1 MILNILPDY
10 LCRYFISY
18 GSGEISVFP
27 KLSTPK
33 LFLHFR
39 IFSKDH
45 ARADTLQHAY
55 NFRYTIARWKRQKY
69 VNMVLSYFHRIF
81 RKSMVYGYFFEYLPY
96 PFLYVSSKYPLPIL
110 WSPYQMVFRVCIRH
124 ARFFGSSCAL
134 HSTFPPAFGRK
145 IFHPRPQDRVSS
157 FKNFIN
163 RNHSKSMGLYVVRCE
178 IPWIMKSAHCVPQNR
193 RFFSCCRA
201 GIRRTSLARRAS
213 DHLFIRII
221 FFVIFSFE

>member
-18 GSGEISVFP
+18 GSGEISVFR

-69 VNMVLSYFHRIF
+69 VNMVPSYFHRIY
-81 RKSMVYGYFFEYLPY
+81 RKSMVYGYFFEYLPL
-96 PFLYVSSKYPLPIL
+96 PVPVCLLEASTSDTLEPIPNGISCLYTACEVL
-110 WSPYQMVFRVCIRH
+110 WIVMC
-124 ARFFGSSCAL
+124 
-134 HSTFPPAFGRK
+134 
-145 IFHPRPQDRVSS
+145 
-157 FKNFIN
+157 
-163 RNHSKSMGLYVVRCE
+163 
-178 IPWIMKSAHCVPQNR
+178 SA
-193 RFFSCCRA
+193 
-201 GIRRTSLARRAS
+201 
-213 DHLFIRII
+213 
-221 FFVIFSFE
+221 

>member
-18 GSGEISVFP
+18 GSGEISIFP

-69 VNMVLSYFHRIF
+69 VNMVLSYFHRIY

-110 WSPYQMVFRVCIRH
+110 WSTYQMVFRVVYGMRGSLDRHVLCIAH
-124 ARFFGSSCAL
+124 
-134 HSTFPPAFGRK
+134 FPLPSAGKLFIPVHRTGY
-145 IFHPRPQDRVSS
+145 SS

-163 RNHSKSMGLYVVRCE
+163 TGYNNPFDLYV
-178 IPWIMKSAHCVPQNR
+178 
-193 RFFSCCRA
+193 SCHGTHNQHGLKTDTICQVVKREKA
-201 GIRRTSLARRAS
+201 KAIQDG
-213 DHLFIRII
+213 
-221 FFVIFSFE
+221 

>member
-69 VNMVLSYFHRIF
+69 VNMVLSYFHRIY

-96 PFLYVSSKYPLPIL
+96 PFLYVSSKHPLPIL
-110 WSPYQMVFRVCIRH
+110 WSPYQMVFRVVYGMRGSLDRHVLCIAH
-124 ARFFGSSCAL
+124 
-134 HSTFPPAFGRK
+134 FPLPSAGKLFIPVHRTGY
-145 IFHPRPQDRVSS
+145 SS

-163 RNHSKSMGLYVVRCE
+163 EHLQAKYGITVTPTAIIENMRNDE
-178 IPWIMKSAHCVPQNR
+178 IPR
-193 RFFSCCRA
+193 
-201 GIRRTSLARRAS
+201 GIVSLLGSLDAFTQKHPGS
-213 DHLFIRII
+213 LED
-221 FFVIFSFE
+221 

>member
-1 MILNILPDY
+1 MFTMILNILPDY

-69 VNMVLSYFHRIF
+69 VNMVLSYFHRIY

-110 WSPYQMVFRVCIRH
+110 WSPYQMVFRVVYGMRGSLDRHVLCIAH
-124 ARFFGSSCAL
+124 
-134 HSTFPPAFGRK
+134 FPLPSAGKLFIPVHRTGY
-145 IFHPRPQDRVSS
+145 SS
-157 FKNFIN
+157 FKNFI
-163 RNHSKSMGLYVVRCE
+163 KSLTSVR
-178 IPWIMKSAHCVPQNR
+178 NR
-193 RFFSCCRA
+193 RRLS
-201 GIRRTSLARRAS
+201 
-213 DHLFIRII
+213 
-221 FFVIFSFE
+221 

>member
-69 VNMVLSYFHRIF
+69 VNMVLSYFHRIY

-110 WSPYQMVFRVCIRH
+110 WSPYQMVFRVVYGMRGSLDRHVLCIAH
-124 ARFFGSSCAL
+124 
-134 HSTFPPAFGRK
+134 FPLPSAGKLFIPVHRTGY
-145 IFHPRPQDRVSS
+145 SS
-157 FKNFIN
+157 FKNFIKG
-163 RNHSKSMGLYVVRCE
+163 RRLHFGRIRQLQGCKEGGPEREKSENGRGHQDQGKQDGKMLASE
-178 IPWIMKSAHCVPQNR
+178 SPQ
-193 RFFSCCRA
+193 
-201 GIRRTSLARRAS
+201 GIA
-213 DHLFIRII
+213 
-221 FFVIFSFE
+221 VKK